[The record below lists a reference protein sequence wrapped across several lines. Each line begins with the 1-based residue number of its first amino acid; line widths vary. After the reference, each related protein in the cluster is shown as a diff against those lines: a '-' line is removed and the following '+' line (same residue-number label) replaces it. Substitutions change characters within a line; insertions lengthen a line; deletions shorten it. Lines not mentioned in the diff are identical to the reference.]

1 MERSGGGEVSLWNA
15 LARET
20 LGHLGSRPGARA
32 VTLVMV
38 SLAFVVFNSFLLVS
52 WNLEEMLRRELQA
65 VRIEA
70 FLDPEVTPAGGRA
83 LADLISGM
91 QGVRSVYYVS
101 VQEAEALFRAEMPE
115 QERLLDLLSGRFSL
129 PASIQVSLDPGWD
142 NEDGVRSMAAAI
154 SAMAG
159 VSEAVYGEE
168 YLPGLTSTVSAFRK
182 LLVFLGAVLAVS
194 IAMVVAY
201 TVRLSAVQRSLTV
214 EIMSI
219 VGAPGWFITAPFLI
233 EGTVTGL
240 AGALGG
246 LLISAILSMM
256 LQGAVGH
263 SFLPPELFWAVV
275 LLGGATGAV
284 GAALGIRPGKA
295 AFGGN
300 K

>member
-1 MERSGGGEVSLWNA
+1 MSIWKA
-15 LARET
+15 LAGET

-52 WNLEEMLRRELQA
+52 WNLERLLRREMQA

-70 FLDPEVTPAGGRA
+70 FLSPELTPAEGRA

-91 QGVRSVYYVS
+91 GGVRSVYYVS

-115 QERLLDLLSGRFSL
+115 QERLLDLLSGRFML
-129 PASIQVSLDPGWD
+129 PASIQVALEPGWD
-142 NEDGVRSMAAAI
+142 NEGGVRSMAATL
-154 SAMAG
+154 SAMEG
-159 VSEAVYGEE
+159 ISEAVYGEE
-168 YLPGLTSTVSAFRK
+168 FLPGLTRTVSAFRK

-201 TVRLSAVQRSLTV
+201 TVRLSVVQRSRTV
-214 EIMSI
+214 EIMGI
-219 VGAPGWFITAPFLI
+219 VGAPGWFITMPFLI

-246 LLISAILSMM
+246 LLISAVLSMM

-263 SFLPPELFWAVV
+263 SFLPPGLFWAVV
-275 LLGGATGAV
+275 FLGGATGAV
-284 GAALGIRPGKA
+284 GAVLGIRPGKA
-295 AFGGN
+295 VIGG
-300 K
+300 KS